1 MSSGK
6 WDHDKWLDFKN
17 FREDFKNSC
26 ENWKN
31 ECDSLLREKLL
42 PLISSNAG
50 PYTLENTIVYN
61 TDLDKITE
69 GDEIKLILIGDNPGK
84 NEQKDC
90 NKKYLCGLSGKLCEN
105 FFKSNPE
112 LETDFRKNVIILNK
126 TPVHTARTAL
136 LKDLSKSD
144 PKIAQIIKDSQIY
157 MAKKTAALQ
166 KKLGCKIWLIG
177 YSELKKNGIF
187 SEYTNTLKEE
197 CDLENLF
204 VYQHFSMSRFS
215 IDLRDFEKTLSGDEN
230 KSLSLTEK
238 LDILGTEHR
247 KRFFDLNF

>member
-1 MSSGK
+1 MTSGI
-6 WDHDKWLDFKN
+6 WDHDKWLYFKD
-17 FREDFKNSC
+17 FREDFKKNC
-26 ENWKN
+26 ENWQNKY
-31 ECDSLLREKLL
+31 DSLLRTSLQH
-42 PLISSNAG
+42 LISINAA
-50 PYTLENTIVYN
+50 PYPLENTIVYN

-69 GDEIKLILIGDNPGK
+69 TDKIKLILIGDNPGK
-84 NEQKDC
+84 NEQKNC

-112 LETDFRKNVIILNK
+112 LETDFRRNVIILNK
-126 TPVHTARTAL
+126 TPVHTSRTAL

-144 PKIAQIIKDSQIY
+144 PEIAQIIKESQIY

-187 SEYTNTLKEE
+187 SDYTKTLKEE
-197 CDLENLF
+197 CSLENLF

-215 IDLRDFEKTLSGDEN
+215 IDLRDFEKKLSEDEK
-230 KSLSLTEK
+230 KSLSLAEK
-238 LDILGTEHR
+238 LDVLGTEHR